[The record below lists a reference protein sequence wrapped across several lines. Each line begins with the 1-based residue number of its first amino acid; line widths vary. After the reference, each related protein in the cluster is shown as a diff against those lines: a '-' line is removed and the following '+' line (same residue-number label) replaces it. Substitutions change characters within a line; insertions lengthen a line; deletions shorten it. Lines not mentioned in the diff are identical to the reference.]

1 MPGKPSLLSNLGM
14 LSNAGLTAGVV
25 ALSIAAVQPATAADD
40 KLVVTSHAV
49 HQSVLTEGEGG
60 NIVADWEAKTGVEV
74 EFLTFGVSEAQ
85 ERAFREASLSEGGI
99 DVSFI
104 LGRFGGPQIATL
116 FTDLGKLQADE
127 PIEEFDEI
135 SPGMRAAH
143 THGGK
148 LIGIPFRHAT
158 HGLLYN
164 EAILE
169 ERGLTKP
176 PSTFEEVIDYAR
188 ELTFSR
194 DDGTKVHGMAFSMED
209 PSSIM
214 DWIRAFGGDFVTS
227 DYEVVIDSPEAV
239 QALTVLRDLAQ
250 EGVLPPNVTS
260 FTTEDV
266 ITIMQQGRAAM
277 TNQPFGR
284 YKNFNDPEESK
295 YPGEF
300 KVAPIPMAEGVE
312 GPHAAKTSV
321 WAMTIPANAP
331 HPELA
336 WDFINFVSSK
346 ENTILAALNGNG
358 PVRLSAYE
366 DERVRAVVPY
376 AEAEAQALANA
387 RIVVPG
393 FENGA
398 KAMDILMEEVEATMI
413 GLKEPAEALAEA
425 KARVEPLMPRS

>member
-1 MPGKPSLLSNLGM
+1 M
-14 LSNAGLTAGVV
+14 LRHLTLHAGVAALAIV
-25 ALSIAAVQPATAADD
+25 AATGAATGAFAADD

-49 HQSVLTEGEGG
+49 HQRVLTEGDGG
-60 NIVADWEAKTGVEV
+60 NIVADFEKEHGVEV

-85 ERAFREASLSEGGI
+85 ERAFREASLSEGTI

-104 LGRFGGPQIATL
+104 LGRYGGPHIATL
-116 FTDLGKLQADE
+116 FTDLGELQAKA
-127 PIEEFDEI
+127 PIEDFDEI

-143 THGGK
+143 THKGK

-164 EAILE
+164 EEILAE
-169 ERGLTKP
+169 KGFDRP
-176 PSTFEEVIDYAR
+176 PETFDEIVEYAR
-188 ELTFSR
+188 ALTFTR
-194 DDGTKVHGMAFSMED
+194 DDGTKVHGMAITMDD
-209 PSSIM
+209 PSAVM
-214 DWIRAFGGDFVTS
+214 DWVRAYGGDFVTS

-250 EGVLPPNVTS
+250 EGVLPSDVTS
-260 FTTEDV
+260 HTTEDV
-266 ITIMQQGRAAM
+266 ITVMQQGRAAM

-284 YKNFNDPEESK
+284 YKNYNDPEASQ
-295 YPGEF
+295 YPGAF
-300 KVAPIPMAEGVE
+300 KVRPIPMAEGHE

-331 HPELA
+331 NAELA
-336 WDFINFVSSK
+336 WDFVSFVASRD
-346 ENTILAALNGNG
+346 NTVRAALNGNG

-366 DERVRAVVPY
+366 DPRVQEIVPY
-376 AEAEAQALANA
+376 ADAEAQALANA

-398 KAMDILMEEVEATMI
+398 KAMDIFMEEVEAMML
-413 GLKEPAEALAEA
+413 GLKEPETAAADI
-425 KARVEPLMPRS
+425 KARVEPLMPQS